1 MKLDQID
8 LFGGAAAPA
17 GDHEQF
23 RLDRFQVFNWGT
35 FSDLVDIAITE
46 KGFLFVGPSGSG
58 KSTLLDAHSTL
69 MTPPKWLGFNLAAR
83 EGETNNQDR
92 NLMTYVRGAWAQQ
105 TGKSGEAVQQYL
117 RENTTWSALA
127 ETYTSTTGRS
137 VTIAQ
142 VFWVRGKSVDRK
154 EIKRAYLVIDRAF
167 DLRELQQFADKDFD
181 LKVLREQPGITV
193 HAEFSGYRDR
203 FSRLVGIEQES
214 ALRLLHKTQSA
225 KNLGDLNDFL
235 RDFMLDPPE
244 TFDLAERLV
253 GHFQSLRDA
262 HASVVD
268 SRRQIEVLAPAR
280 VAFEQLEAERHTL
293 RHLSETRANLDAF
306 KEQRKHALLADMI
319 ARALADID
327 DKSAH
332 AADLRQ
338 TEEETRGRLNILLGK
353 RNGAASAQI
362 AQCEAAA
369 TAARQTL
376 RNVETNQ
383 LLLTDVTTA
392 LETAMPADAGSFASL
407 QETVRAYLADTQRR
421 DALNLARRDD
431 LKLQH
436 RDLTAELRGVQAEIA
451 ALSRSRSNIPVAL
464 QDVRSRICTALGL
477 DEAAL
482 PFAGEL
488 VDVRDDEQAWKGA
501 AERVMRNFAENLL
514 VADAYYPAVS
524 EYINRNHMGT
534 VVKYFRVQP
543 AADFAASVPGRL
555 SVSGKPTLFS
565 KLAFGE
571 HPLAGWVATKAA
583 GQFDHECVDS
593 PEAMRHVRR
602 AVTREGLVKSDDVS
616 FRKDDRFN
624 INDRSKWILG
634 GDTRAKLANCMDRA
648 DTLEARVRQLDAD
661 ILALAPTGSGQ
672 QNVRRCEKLMEMSWD
687 VFDLATALRQHDA
700 AAEQLAIARE
710 AMPDIDSLDNQIHDA
725 EREHKRVQQA
735 ASSLEAQCETLRAAV
750 AGHEERQS
758 GLNQELLAVDLAEE
772 TLAMLTERYAAH
784 AARLDWDNLELVT
797 SQVKDVLAKEERAV
811 QSRMASALN
820 AMQNQ
825 FRDYK
830 RDWPAK
836 AANLDTTEACAAE
849 FFDILSS
856 LETDGLPQ
864 FEERF
869 LQLLKE
875 QSLQEMMRLARQL
888 EEERKAIKTRL
899 IDVNESLES
908 AAFNPGTHL
917 VIETKDKQLPDVMAF
932 RQSMNALFSHAMED
946 DSPAEAEKRFHL
958 LNDIVLKLES
968 QEVVAKQWRELC
980 LDVRRHVDFIIR
992 ELDADGNEMEVYRSG
1007 AGKSGGQ
1014 RQKLT
1019 ATCLAAALR
1028 YQLGGKDT
1036 GLPKYAT
1043 VFMDEAFDKAD
1054 AEFTDLAMN
1063 IFKTFGFQLVVATP
1077 LKSVMTLEPYI
1088 GGACFVHIEDRKR
1101 SRIVPVTYLEDARKL
1116 DFGGAG
1122 VNVDAQPAD

>member
-1 MKLDQID
+1 MKLEQFDM
-8 LFGGAAAPA
+8 FGGAPA
-17 GDHEQF
+17 EVAEHEQY

-181 LKVLREQPGITV
+181 LKVLREQPSITV
-193 HAEFSGYRDR
+193 HTEFSGYRDR

-268 SRRQIEVLAPAR
+268 TRRQIEVLAPAR
-280 VAFEQLEAERHTL
+280 VAAEQLEAERNTL
-293 RHLSETRANLDAF
+293 RHLTDTRANLDAF
-306 KEQRKHALLADMI
+306 KEQRKNALLADMI

-327 DKSAH
+327 EKSAH
-332 AADLRQ
+332 AAELRQ
-338 TEEETRGRLNILLGK
+338 TEEDTRGRLNILLGK

-369 TAARQTL
+369 AAARQAL

-383 LLLTDVTTA
+383 LLLTEVTAA
-392 LETAMPADAGSFASL
+392 LESAMPVDVASFQSL
-407 QETVRAYLADTQRR
+407 QETVSAYLADTQRR

-436 RDLTAELRGVQAEIA
+436 RDVTTELRGVQAEIA
-451 ALSRSRSNIPVAL
+451 ALSRSRSNIPAAL
-464 QDVRSRICTALGL
+464 QEVRSRLCSALGL

-488 VDVRDDEQAWKGA
+488 VDVREDEQAWKGA
-501 AERVMRNFAENLL
+501 AERAMRNFAENLL
-514 VADAYYPAVS
+514 VADAHYPAVS

-543 AADFAASVPGRL
+543 VTGNAAR
-555 SVSGKPTLFS
+555 VSDSSLCA
-565 KLAFGE
+565 KLVFGD
-571 HPLAGWVATKAA
+571 HPLAGWVSMKAA
-583 GQFDHECVDS
+583 AQFDHECVDS
-593 PEAMRHVRR
+593 PEAMRHARR
-602 AVTREGLVKSDDVS
+602 AMTREGLVKSDDVS

-624 INDRSKWILG
+624 INDRSRWILG

-648 DTLEARVRQLDAD
+648 DALDVRVRQLDAD

-672 QNVRRCEKLMEMSWD
+672 QTVRRCEKLMEMSWD
-687 VFDLATALRQHDA
+687 MFDLAAALRQNEA

-710 AMPDIDSLDNQIHDA
+710 AMPDIDSLDSQIQDA

-735 ASSLEAQCETLRAAV
+735 ASSLEAQCETLRSAV
-750 AGHEERQS
+750 AAHEERQA
-758 GLNQELLAVDLAEE
+758 GLNHDLLAVVLAEE
-772 TLAMLTERYAAH
+772 TLAMLNERYAAH
-784 AARLDWDNLELVT
+784 ASRLDWDNLELVT

-811 QSRMASALN
+811 QGRMATALN

-836 AANLDTTEACAAE
+836 AANLDTSEACAAE
-849 FFDILSS
+849 FFEILSA

-864 FEERF
+864 YEERF

-932 RQSMNALFSHAMED
+932 RQAMTALFSHAMED

-1122 VNVDAQPAD
+1122 VAVDAQSAD